1 MENRL
6 IEIQDLRIGDEIMLS
21 CQSFFKYL
29 KVLTPPTLSKTKV
42 HWSTKQPLY
51 ANVRC
56 STRQEE
62 IITYSYTNSQGVVHH
77 RKEKKWIATPDEHNI
92 RISQDLNGRQIWLVK
107 RRTEI

>member
-6 IEIQDLRIGDEIMLS
+6 IEIQDLKVGDEIMIS

-56 STRQEE
+56 SARRDFITSNYTSYNGKIYTR
-62 IITYSYTNSQGVVHH
+62 T
-77 RKEKKWIATPDEHNI
+77 EKKWIVSPDNHNLK
-92 RISQDLNGRQIWLVK
+92 ISQDLSGRQIWLVK
-107 RRTEI
+107 REHNY